1 MARFSWEKDEPK
13 IAETYFSVLRG
24 AYVEPGLTRS
34 EVIKLGREKCEELEL
49 LPQDKN
55 KELPHEDSNG
65 IPWMKTNKTWI
76 RLWDAYK
83 GKNLLDQEQPFTLAI
98 LNQFPWLISGAEQM
112 KTVQNAMMDLGALDI
127 IPSIRVIKWTAR
139 FSSETLS
146 ADDTF
151 LTTTGFGS
159 VSGRWKDHSE
169 RIHPFKLGALD
180 FGQIYADKER
190 EELQGKSDI
199 SWNSSELDAKFFSPV
214 FSQID
219 KDLPELT
226 YSLPWSHPLVENFLK
241 RINEERKKLEEN
253 HRDDKSNRHKLY
265 MFISRIKKPLIDK
278 EQINEKKKK
287 K

>member
-1 MARFSWEKDEPK
+1 MARFEWEKNEPK
-13 IAETYFSVLRG
+13 IAETYFNVIRS
-24 AYVEPGLTRS
+24 AYAEPGLTRR
-34 EVIKLGREKCEELEL
+34 EVIKLGREKCEELGL
-49 LPQDKN
+49 LPQDKS

-65 IPWMKTNKTWI
+65 IPWMKNHKTWKK
-76 RLWDAYK
+76 LWDSYK
-83 GKNLLDQEQPFTLAI
+83 GKNLLAQEQPFTLSI

-112 KTVQNAMMDLGALDI
+112 KTVQDAMLDLTAFDI
-127 IPSIRVIKWTAR
+127 VPSIRVVKWTAR

-199 SWNSSELDAKFFSPV
+199 AWDSSELDAKFFSPV

-241 RINEERKKLEEN
+241 RINEERKKLEES